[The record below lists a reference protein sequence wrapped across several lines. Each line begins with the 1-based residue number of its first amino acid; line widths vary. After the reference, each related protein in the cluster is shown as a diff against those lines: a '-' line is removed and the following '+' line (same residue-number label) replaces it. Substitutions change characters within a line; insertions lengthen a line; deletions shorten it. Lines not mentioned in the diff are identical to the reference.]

1 MEVVRRVKVFRS
13 YYKEFYVAQTDAVR
27 EKIDQVIELVKY
39 SEIIPAVYLRKIIN
53 VPGLYEI
60 RVRYAGN
67 IYRIFCCFDEG
78 CFVILFHGFHKQSQK
93 TPSSEI
99 KKAKRIMKEYFD
111 TKR

>member
-1 MEVVRRVKVFRS
+1 MEVVRRVKVFRSYYKVVRRVKVFRS

-67 IYRIFCCFDEG
+67 IYRIFCCFD
-78 CFVILFHGFHKQSQK
+78 V
-93 TPSSEI
+93 
-99 KKAKRIMKEYFD
+99 
-111 TKR
+111 